1 MKKIIL
7 ILFLLLISCGS
18 RKVGVSNIDNKR
30 DSTSIK
36 TTDTIVESKID
47 IKDSTNIKVETEED
61 EICLTPID
69 TSKEIVYNGKHIK
82 NAILRIKKVKS
93 NSLYTNVNKVSKND
107 SIAIKTSNTVA
118 IKDIKKESTKN
129 IDKKESVTWNVIFF
143 LCGFS
148 IILAIVLI
156 VRKIYKDYIG

>member
-18 RKVGVSNIDNKR
+18 RKVAVSNVDIKR

-36 TTDTIVESKID
+36 TTDTIAESKLD
-47 IKDSTNIKVETEED
+47 IKDSTNVKIAVEEY

-69 TSKEIVYNGKHIK
+69 TSKEIVYNGHRLK
-82 NAILRIKKVKS
+82 NAVLKLKKTKS

-107 SIAIKTSNTVA
+107 SIAIKTTTIVT
-118 IKDIKKESTKN
+118 IKDAKKENTKQV
-129 IDKKESVTWNVIFF
+129 DKKEPIVGNIIFF
-143 LCGFS
+143 LSMLFLM
-148 IILAIVLI
+148 IIIVLI
-156 VRKIYKDYIG
+156 VRKMYKTYIG